1 MLNNPII
8 ETEQTVN
15 IVDGASSIQQMAIT
29 VSALSPGKVGTQI
42 RRGGQTLNH

>member
-29 VSALSPGKVGTQI
+29 VSSLSPGKGSV
-42 RRGGQTLNH
+42 